1 MDKDIKKFEKESA
14 GKIMTADVPVVF
26 IDENI
31 GDIEKLLIKDANN
44 FVSINYVYVVNKRGK
59 LAGVASIKEI
69 FRQKKDVKVKSIM
82 ASELI
87 VSRSSTDQE
96 KIVYKALKY
105 NIKAV
110 PIVDKNG
117 FFLGVVQSDDILR
130 VLHQETQE
138 DIFQM
143 AGVLDSKGSFD
154 NIMNIS
160 VFKSFLHRFPW
171 LFIGI
176 LGGIFIA
183 KIIGV
188 FENVISANV
197 ILVVFI
203 PLVTYIAS
211 AVSTQMSTFLIRDLA
226 VGNGFSFSK
235 YFFKNFLIV
244 FLIAIFS
251 SASFFLINM
260 IVYRDFGIGIILSV
274 AIFVAIISSLLTGLF
289 IPLVL
294 YKLKIDPANASGP
307 FGTIMQDTLSVLI
320 YFSVISLML

>member
-1 MDKDIKKFEKESA
+1 MNKEIKKFEKESA
-14 GKIMTADVPVVF
+14 GKIMTTDVPVVLV
-26 IDENI
+26 DEDI
-31 GDIEKLLIKDANN
+31 GGVEKLLIKDSSQ
-44 FVSINYVYVVNKRGK
+44 FVSINYVYVISKRGK

-69 FRQKKDVKVKSIM
+69 FRQKKDVKLKEIM
-82 ASELI
+82 TTELI

-96 KIVYKALKY
+96 VVVYKALKH

-117 FFLGVVQSDDILR
+117 YFLGVVQSDDILR
-130 VLHQETQE
+130 VLHEETQE

-143 AGVLDSKGSFD
+143 AGILDPKGNFD

-176 LGGIFIA
+176 LGGVFIA

-188 FENVISANV
+188 FEMVISLNV

-226 VGNGFSFSK
+226 MGNGFSFPK

-244 FLIAIFS
+244 FLIAVS
-251 SASFFLINM
+251 SSLSFFLVNI
-260 IVYRDFGIGIILSV
+260 IVYKNLEIGIILSV
-274 AIFVAIISSLLTGLF
+274 AIFVAIISSLFTGLL
-289 IPLVL
+289 IPLSL
-294 YKLKIDPANASGP
+294 YKMRIDPANASGP

-320 YFSVISLML
+320 YFTIISLML

>member
-1 MDKDIKKFEKESA
+1 MNKEIKNFEKESA
-14 GKIMTADVPVVF
+14 GKIMTADVPVVV
-26 IDENI
+26 IDE
-31 GDIEKLLIKDANN
+31 DIRGVERLLIKDASK
-44 FVSINYVYVVNKRGK
+44 FVSINYVYVVSKRGK
-59 LAGVASIKEI
+59 LAGVASVKEI
-69 FRQKKDVKVKSIM
+69 FRQKKDVKIKKIM
-82 ASELI
+82 TTELI
-87 VSRSSTDQE
+87 VSRSSTEQE
-96 KIVYKALKY
+96 GVVYKALKY

-117 FFLGVVQSDDILR
+117 YFLGVVQSDDILR
-130 VLHQETQE
+130 VLHEETQK

-143 AGVLDSKGSFD
+143 AGVLDSKGGFD

-176 LGGIFIA
+176 LGGILIA

-188 FENVISANV
+188 FETVINANV
-197 ILVVFI
+197 VLVVFI

-226 VGNGFSFSK
+226 MGNGFSFSK
-235 YFFKNFLIV
+235 YFLKNALIV

-251 SASFFLINM
+251 SASFFLIDI
-260 IVYRDFGIGIILSV
+260 IVYGDLAIGVILSV
-274 AIFVAIISSLLTGLF
+274 AIFVAIMSSLLTGLF
-289 IPLVL
+289 IPLLL
-294 YKLKIDPANASGP
+294 YKMKIDPANASGP